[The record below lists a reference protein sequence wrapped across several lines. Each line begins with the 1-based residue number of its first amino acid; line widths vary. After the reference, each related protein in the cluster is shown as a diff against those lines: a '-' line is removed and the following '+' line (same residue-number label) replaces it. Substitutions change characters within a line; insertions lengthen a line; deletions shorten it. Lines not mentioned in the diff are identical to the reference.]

1 MAISWNIIVSQEKIQ
16 KFSHNTRSIFEPM
29 DLIGIWTYM
38 CCSLEYWGKK
48 NVHDLPHIPIPEDQF
63 EEIKQ
68 KYIPVKNVK
77 NKYKNPTQK
86 IKSQYKKAKRRF
98 EIGQQM
104 ISNQFTK

>member
-1 MAISWNIIVSQEKIQ
+1 MEYGHISAAHWSTGE
-16 KFSHNTRSIFEPM
+16 R
-29 DLIGIWTYM
+29 
-38 CCSLEYWGKK
+38 K
-48 NVHDLPHIPIPEDQF
+48 NVHDLPHIRIPEDQF

-77 NKYKNPTQK
+77 NKCKIPTQK
-86 IKSQYKKAKRRF
+86 IKSQYKKTKRRF